1 MAINLSN
8 NEHAY
13 PFIIGNVKI
22 PFFYQPYYNPNK
34 ITFDSKKA
42 YNRTQTIGG
51 NVFEAWGKD
60 PVELRIEMTVLKQ
73 DFLGGFIGQYK
84 ALGMEDP
91 LVCTELLVLQRM
103 FEFDQRKLKQLSS
116 SKDYMDTA
124 RNSMRNANTDIL
136 GTISGVMDAGAKE
149 ILAGVSY
156 AQKTIEQGLSKVLS
170 NYADTIIY
178 YKTNIYSGFFTS
190 MQITDEG
197 RDPFINKVVLTFMV
211 TSSIADTLNNWLATD
226 TVGRGILG
234 VLGATSAVTTA
245 TSIIDSLSNGIT
257 TTIKN
262 LGKL

>member
-91 LVCTELLVLQRM
+91 LVCTEMLVLQRM
-103 FEFDQRKLKQLSS
+103 FEFDQRKLKQFSTPEE
-116 SKDYMDTA
+116 YMSTA
-124 RNSMRNANTDIL
+124 RSALKDTTGFL
-136 GTISGVMDAGAKE
+136 KTAKGTMDAGVNE
-149 ILAGVSY
+149 ILAGVSS
-156 AQKTIEQGLSKVLS
+156 AQQTIEKSLDKVLS

-178 YKTNIYSGFFTS
+178 YKTNIYSGFFTN
-190 MQITDEG
+190 MTVEDEG
-197 RDPFINKVVLTFMV
+197 RDPFINKVRLTFMV
-211 TSSIADTLNNWLATD
+211 TSSIADTLNNWLAT
-226 TVGRGILG
+226 TATGRGILG
-234 VLGATSAVTTA
+234 VLGATSAVSTA
-245 TSIIDSLSNGIT
+245 TALVDSLSNGIT
-257 TTIKN
+257 STIKN

>member
-1 MAINLSN
+1 MTINLSN

-91 LVCTELLVLQRM
+91 LVCTEMLVLQRM
-103 FEFDQRKLKQLSS
+103 FEFDQRKLKQLTTPNSTS
-116 SKDYMDTA
+116 PTSIISTSTSFKSVANGVTDGLTGLSAGISKGIDMA
-124 RNSMRNANTDIL
+124 SL
-136 GTISGVMDAGAKE
+136 GV
-149 ILAGVSY
+149 
-156 AQKTIEQGLSKVLS
+156 QKVVSKVLN

-178 YKTNIYSGFFTS
+178 YKTNIYSGFFTA
-190 MQITDEG
+190 MTVEDEG
-197 RDPFINKVVLTFMV
+197 RDPFINKVRLTFMV
-211 TSSIADTLNNWLATD
+211 TSSIADTLNNWLAT
-226 TVGRGILG
+226 TTTGRSILG
-234 VLGATSAVTTA
+234 VLGATSAVSTA
-245 TSIIDSLSNGIT
+245 TSLIDSLSNGIT
-257 TTIKN
+257 STVKN

>member
-1 MAINLSN
+1 MSINLSN

-22 PFFYQPYYNPNK
+22 PFFYQPYYNPSK
-34 ITFDSKKA
+34 ITFDSRKA

-73 DFLGGFIGQYK
+73 DFLGAVIGQYK

-103 FEFDQRKLKQLSS
+103 FEFDQRKLKQLTTPDKTAPSS
-116 SKDYMDTA
+116 
-124 RNSMRNANTDIL
+124 
-136 GTISGVMDAGAKE
+136 TISSNTSFKSIANGAADGLSVVSKG
-149 ILAGVSY
+149 IDMAAAGV
-156 AQKTIEQGLSKVLS
+156 QKAVSLVLN

-178 YKTNIYSGFFTS
+178 YKTDIYSGFFTN
-190 MQITDEG
+190 MQIIDEG
-197 RDPFINKVVLTFMV
+197 RDPFINKVSLTFMV
-211 TSSIADTLNNWLATD
+211 TSSISDTLNNWLAT
-226 TVGRGILG
+226 TTTGRSILG
-234 VLGATSAVTTA
+234 VLGAASAVTTA

-257 TTIKN
+257 STIKN